1 MHPNGLRGL
10 EKGETYLITLHNT
23 AGQIFSM
30 EFYANAGNYS
40 FLMKLQISKLILS
53 KTSPL

>member
-53 KTSPL
+53 KNSPL